1 MVAKSCKI
9 QKPLYFTYCDPKN
22 THIIG
27 YKIVYKCTS
36 VIVTVHIYIYIYMVI
51 VALGFNI
58 FCIFGSV
65 RFVRERGSEREN
77 NKKL

>member
-1 MVAKSCKI
+1 M
-9 QKPLYFTYCDPKN
+9 
-22 THIIG
+22 H
-27 YKIVYKCTS
+27 KCYS
-36 VIVTVHIYIYIYMVI
+36 NRAYIYIYMVI

-77 NKKL
+77 YKKL